1 MFGNT
6 IRKTHESTGSAVSAS
21 RMFAA
26 ATALIF
32 LAGCSSNGAGEGDA
46 PEPRL
51 VSAEWGVNQNN
62 QILRRAVL
70 ARTGEY
76 SDGSSFSDD
85 VTGESLL
92 LACIG
97 KILSTSL
104 ILKSPRGYF
113 LSSNPVDLGPETG
126 NAICGGE
133 FPDSTKLK
141 LIVNNNEKASL
152 STSSS
157 GTTTTL
163 G

>member
-6 IRKTHESTGSAVSAS
+6 IRKTHESAGIAISAR

-26 ATALIF
+26 ATALMF

-46 PEPRL
+46 IPEPKL
-51 VSAEWGVNQNN
+51 VSAEWSVNQNN

-76 SDGSSFSDD
+76 SDGSKLNDD
-85 VTGESLL
+85 GTGESLL
-92 LACIG
+92 FACIG

-104 ILKSPRGYF
+104 ILKSNRGYF
-113 LSSNPVDLGPETG
+113 LSSNPVNLDPETG
-126 NAICGGE
+126 DAICGGE
-133 FPDSTKLK
+133 FPDSTELE
-141 LIVNNNEKASL
+141 LIVNNNEASL
-152 STSSS
+152 F